1 MIVNPDKFQAIIIDK
16 RKADHTNQTIHIGN
30 ALVKSLSC
38 VKLLGVCIDQKLSFN
53 QHITNIC
60 RSAANQLNV
69 LQRLK
74 QFLTFDQKKLL
85 INCYFYS
92 NFNYCPLIWTFSNEN
107 QLRKI
112 ENLQIRALR
121 FLYNGYTSSYDLR
134 MRKTK
139 ISTME
144 VNRMRYLA
152 IEIYKTINNLNP
164 SFMKHIFKIREI
176 NRPIRNQYKLNLL
189 IQNHNQVSFGEKSL
203 RILGPRIW
211 NSLPFHIKSAEN
223 LNQFKKLIKNWNG
236 ISCICSLCQ
245 RP

>member
-1 MIVNPDKFQAIIIDK
+1 M
-16 RKADHTNQTIHIGN
+16 
-30 ALVKSLSC
+30 KSSNT
-38 VKLLGVCIDQKLSFN
+38 VKLLGVCIDQKLNFDE
-53 QHITNIC
+53 HVTNIC
-60 RSAANQLNV
+60 RSAANQLSV

-74 QFLTFDQKKLL
+74 QFLTFDQTKLL

-112 ENLQIRALR
+112 ENLQKRALR
-121 FLYNGYTSSYDLR
+121 LLHNDCTSSYELL
-134 MRKTK
+134 MKKTT

-144 VNRMRYLA
+144 VNRMRYLGLA

-164 SFMKHIFKIREI
+164 SFMKNIFKIREI
-176 NRPIRNQYKLNLL
+176 NRPIRKQYKLNLL

-223 LNQFKKLIKNWNG
+223 LNQFKKLIKN
-236 ISCICSLCQ
+236 
-245 RP
+245 